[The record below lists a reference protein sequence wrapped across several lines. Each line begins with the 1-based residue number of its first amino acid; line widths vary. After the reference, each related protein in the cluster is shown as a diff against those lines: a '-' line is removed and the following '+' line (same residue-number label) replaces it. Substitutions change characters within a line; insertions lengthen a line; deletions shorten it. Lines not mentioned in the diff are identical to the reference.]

1 MTIACLQL
9 KEENEKLRRELKA
22 SKEARELDKNR

>member
-1 MTIACLQL
+1 L

-22 SKEARELDKNR
+22 SKEVREQDKNR